1 MAVQLADQMK
11 EDYRRYPIDDHGKL
25 RMQYFSIGVITPL
38 AVAIPANDMV
48 KLFTLPPGRKR
59 LLPGLSRISTSA
71 LGSGRTIDIGHGEY
85 MRRPPDNDL
94 ELADYD
100 AFIDGM
106 DVSAQVSGAA
116 WSTALKFDMYSMAEV
131 DVYLTILGG
140 TIPVAGTIA
149 GYLAYLYE

>member
-1 MAVQLADQMK
+1 MATHLADQMK
-11 EDYRRYPIDDHGKL
+11 DDYRRFPIDDHGKL
-25 RMQYFSIGVITPL
+25 RMQYFSIGVVTPL
-38 AVAIPANDMV
+38 AVAIPQNDMV

-71 LGSGRTIDIGHGEY
+71 LGASRTIDIGHGEY

-106 DVSAQVSGAA
+106 DVSSAVNGAA

-140 TIPVAGTIA
+140 TIPVAGTVA